1 MNIEPKAREC
11 WMQKLLLPVAIF
23 VSVIVVGKVCEHFG
37 LSTNVKFGLV
47 CVVAFVVQIEVSRY
61 QRSRQA

>member
-1 MNIEPKAREC
+1 
-11 WMQKLLLPVAIF
+11 MQKLLLPVAIF